1 MKIPPKEIV
10 CEGPNCTVIFAPKR
24 ATGRFHS
31 AACRTAAARE
41 AGVDAE
47 TGEVLSDGKSPQE
60 SKKSTGVKSD
70 GERPY
75 DKEKA
80 LKAFIKMGV
89 ADVQWISTGIA
100 DFDKLT
106 QIPKGRVTHIF
117 GPEGVGKTTLCLNM
131 IKGLKDKK
139 VFYVDSEASLNPY
152 LLVDL
157 ELDPTKFHLY
167 NESSYFEDIAE
178 AIRSA
183 AKSGEYEMV
192 IFDSLA
198 ACTTRAET
206 EGKITDR
213 NIGQKAFFMHKL
225 LHMTQME
232 FKNSNTAFIVINQ
245 ERDKIGSY
253 FDEKYTPGGK
263 ALPYAAS
270 LSIRLK
276 TTKSARFPTAPKGAK
291 KHLYLGHEVEATIIK
306 SKVNQPWRV
315 GKFKLFYAN
324 PVEQE
329 VESDAPVT
337 NENF

>member
-1 MKIPPKEIV
+1 MNEIV
-10 CEGPNCTVIFAPKR
+10 CEGPTCTNIFAPKR
-24 ATGRFHS
+24 SNSRFCS
-31 AACRTAAARE
+31 TKCRVAAARE
-41 AGVDAE
+41 AGADPV
-47 TGEVLSDGKSPQE
+47 TGELVQPGTKE
-60 SKKSTGVKSD
+60 AKKIPGYNPPVTLPK
-70 GERPY
+70 PY

-89 ADVQWISTGIA
+89 ADVEWISTGIP

-157 ELDPTKFHLY
+157 ELDPVKFHLY

-329 VESDAPVT
+329 VEEESMQIT
-337 NENF
+337 KSKEQF